1 MTAEMEVSE
10 VCKDEIVEACDL
22 DMSSYEDLPK
32 GGGECNGVSHEG
44 GEGVV
49 GNGKGDSDCSYVF
62 VSGSDVVSDDCAE
75 KDLNVE
81 SLRELDQPKDEKE
94 VQVGELSI
102 QNEENQLHEADCCVV
117 EGTVVSSSN
126 DGVQVESTGG
136 LIPEGDLLQEPNA
149 EVDVE
154 SEPQQPSGVVK
165 MEDQTSLE
173 SGAEQTSLE
182 SGAEQTS
189 LEAGAEETSLESV
202 AEQTSSESVAEQISL
217 ESGAEQ
223 TSLESGAEQTILES
237 GSEKTDPESTTIA
250 LEKPQSQIV
259 VPVAVGCELMHLDN
273 GNPTVDGPIN
283 FKPSEEI
290 AGSQEFLV
298 PILETA
304 ECKLPLTELREEK
317 DEGQNNLE
325 SIPEATDNQG
335 FEVVISNSDECDL
348 HQLNNVQE
356 KVQDESESVS
366 ETVSNENQESEIKV
380 SEDLP
385 FDKDQEKQTSELE
398 NDLPSEHPPVD
409 LGMNLEQNLKMP
421 TAETNMQ
428 KEAEVAVGSVL
439 DENEDGLPIECSP
452 SEIEVANESV
462 DGNQTTPEL
471 YASSENDKSLSSYS
485 DRVRSESTV
494 GYVPVENAVS
504 LPTGLDNGPVVE
516 QEETGAS
523 LITEDFPTCAAD
535 GARQETKVENFDP
548 INCANV
554 VSCPDDGIKSESEAE
569 NGPNEDD
576 TRLALSGNDVRPET
590 IISFGSIKFPCV
602 DGNVEHHASK
612 AAPKCSSCEPGDVDD
627 LVLMASELKDSVENG
642 SNLPTNAV
650 AEMKSESEV
659 QKMSAGSNKDVVSE
673 PKVLNDSV
681 VNSESVINSVAHAV
695 DIKIEGDQISTKDID
710 VENEGDQITSVDS
723 DDKLKCQEAG
733 SVLGNGSS
741 SSLEFLSTDA
751 LDSQNVSVEVGKRPF
766 YFLIRVPRYD
776 DEKFREEIKLAQ
788 LQVDEKTKSRDAIR
802 SEIQMKRAVCKEY
815 SENFEGALSE
825 ERAARDLLK
834 SKFQEMDSVQ
844 SVINRV
850 KNAMSVKDID
860 GRIRHME
867 HAIEHETLPLKE
879 EKQLIRDIKQLRN
892 VREQLSSNMGRQEEV
907 QQALDQKSQVEEQ
920 SKILREE
927 VDSLKYKVQKAEVIT
942 KAAKKKYYD
951 ENEKLNELQARFKAA
966 DDIRQEA
973 YTHLQS
979 LRKKLSEKNKYFRM
993 YKDDLKAA
1001 NDYASAGD
1009 KEALQRLCVN
1019 EVETIMELWNNNDE
1033 FRKEYI
1039 RCNTRSTLRRLRTL
1053 DGRSLGPDEEPPVLP
1068 NSFNERIGRSLFA
1081 PTKDSSVLIV
1091 STVEQEKQMVTA
1103 EAESADDKSVVKM
1116 TNQKNR
1122 TAKNKNPAKPATG
1135 AVSATISGRDEIEET
1150 KEEEHKQTKEEE
1162 ELARKAEE
1170 LRKEEE
1176 AAKLKEQLRLEEKA
1190 KAKEALERKKRN
1202 AEKAQARAELRAQK
1216 EAEQKQRERE
1226 KKARKK
1232 ERRKSSSA
1240 EATDGCNEAE
1250 SAPSSETP
1258 SETTLDSEIIEKPR
1272 AMTKKL
1278 HKSSQFTKQPKSK
1291 PIPPPLRNRGKRR
1304 IQSWMWVVLIALLVL
1319 ALFLLGNSGFSYGLG
1334 LRNFGF

>member
-1 MTAEMEVSE
+1 MTAETEVSE
-10 VCKDEIVEACDL
+10 VFKGEIVEACDL

-49 GNGKGDSDCSYVF
+49 GNGKGDSECSYVF
-62 VSGSDVVSDDCAE
+62 VSGSDVVSDDYAE
-75 KDLNVE
+75 KELNVE
-81 SLRELDQPKDEKE
+81 SLRELDQPKDEKD

-136 LIPEGDLLQEPNA
+136 LVPEGDLLQEPNA

-154 SEPQQPSGVVK
+154 SEPQKLNGVVK
-165 MEDQTSLE
+165 MEEQTSLESDKEQTSLESGTEQTSLESGVEQTSLE

-189 LEAGAEETSLESV
+189 LE
-202 AEQTSSESVAEQISL
+202 
-217 ESGAEQ
+217 
-223 TSLESGAEQTILES
+223 
-237 GSEKTDPESTTIA
+237 SEKTDPESTKIA

-273 GNPTVDGPIN
+273 GNPTVDGHIN

-290 AGSQEFLV
+290 AG
-298 PILETA
+298 
-304 ECKLPLTELREEK
+304 
-317 DEGQNNLE
+317 N
-325 SIPEATDNQG
+325 
-335 FEVVISNSDECDL
+335 ECDL

-356 KVQDESESVS
+356 KVQDESETVP

-409 LGMNLEQNLKMP
+409 LGVNLELNLKMP

-428 KEAEVAVGSVL
+428 KEAEVAVGSVP
-439 DENEDGLPIECSP
+439 DENGDGSPMECSP
-452 SEIEVANESV
+452 SETEVANDSV

-471 YASSENDKSLSSYS
+471 YVSSENDKSLSSYS
-485 DRVRSESTV
+485 DCVRSESTV

-516 QEETGAS
+516 QEENGAS

-535 GARQETKVENFDP
+535 GARQDTKVEIFDP
-548 INCANV
+548 INGANV
-554 VSCPDDGIKSESEAE
+554 VSCPDDGTKSESEAE

-576 TRLALSGNDVRPET
+576 TRLACSGNDVRPET
-590 IISFGSIKFPCV
+590 IISFGSIKFPCG

-627 LVLMASELKDSVENG
+627 LVLMASDLKDSVENR

-650 AEMKSESEV
+650 TEMKSESEV
-659 QKMSAGSNKDVVSE
+659 EKMSAGSNKDLVSE

-695 DIKIEGDQISTKDID
+695 DVKIEGDQISTKDID
-710 VENEGDQITSVDS
+710 VGNEGDQITSVDS
-723 DDKLKCQEAG
+723 DDKLTCQEAR
-733 SVLGNGSS
+733 SVLGNGTS

-751 LDSQNVSVEVGKRPF
+751 LDSQNVPVEVGKRPF

-776 DEKFREEIKLAQ
+776 DEKVREEIKLAQ

-802 SEIQMKRAVCKEY
+802 SEIQIKRAVCKEY
-815 SENFEGALSE
+815 SEKFEAALSE

-993 YKDDLKAA
+993 YKDNLKAA

-1033 FRKEYI
+1033 FRKEYV

-1053 DGRSLGPDEEPPVLP
+1053 DGRSLGPDEEPPVIP
-1068 NSFNERIGRSLFA
+1068 NFLNERIGRSLFA

-1091 STVEQEKQMVTA
+1091 STVEQEKQMVPAT
-1103 EAESADDKSVVKM
+1103 AESADDKSVVNV

-1122 TAKNKNPAKPATG
+1122 TAKNKNPTKSATG

-1150 KEEEHKQTKEEE
+1150 KEEHKQTKEEE

-1176 AAKLKEQLRLEEKA
+1176 AAKLKEQRRLEEKA
-1190 KAKEALERKKRN
+1190 KAKEALERKKT
-1202 AEKAQARAELRAQK
+1202 KC
-1216 EAEQKQRERE
+1216 
-1226 KKARKK
+1226 RK
-1232 ERRKSSSA
+1232 
-1240 EATDGCNEAE
+1240 G
-1250 SAPSSETP
+1250 PS
-1258 SETTLDSEIIEKPR
+1258 
-1272 AMTKKL
+1272 
-1278 HKSSQFTKQPKSK
+1278 
-1291 PIPPPLRNRGKRR
+1291 
-1304 IQSWMWVVLIALLVL
+1304 QS
-1319 ALFLLGNSGFSYGLG
+1319 
-1334 LRNFGF
+1334 

>member
-1 MTAEMEVSE
+1 
-10 VCKDEIVEACDL
+10 
-22 DMSSYEDLPK
+22 MSSYEDLPK

-49 GNGKGDSDCSYVF
+49 GNGKGDSECSYVF
-62 VSGSDVVSDDCAE
+62 VSGSDVVSDDYAE

-136 LIPEGDLLQEPNA
+136 LVPEGDLLQEPNA

-154 SEPQQPSGVVK
+154 SEPQQLNGVVK
-165 MEDQTSLE
+165 KEEQTSLESGTEQTSLE

-189 LEAGAEETSLESV
+189 LESG
-202 AEQTSSESVAEQISL
+202 AEQTSL

-223 TSLESGAEQTILES
+223 TSLESGAEQTSLESGAEQTSLESGAEKTILESGAEKTILESGSEKTILES
-237 GSEKTDPESTTIA
+237 GSEKTDPESTKIA
-250 LEKPQSQIV
+250 LD
-259 VPVAVGCELMHLDN
+259 PVAIGCELMHLDN
-273 GNPTVDGPIN
+273 GNPTVDGHIN

-298 PILETA
+298 PILETT
-304 ECKLPLTELREEK
+304 EFKLPLTELREERV
-317 DEGQNNLE
+317 EGQNNLE
-325 SIPEATDNQG
+325 SIPEVTDNQG

-356 KVQDESESVS
+356 KVQDESETVP

-398 NDLPSEHPPVD
+398 NDLPYEHPPVD
-409 LGMNLEQNLKMP
+409 LGVNMELNLKMP

-428 KEAEVAVGSVL
+428 KEAEVAVGSVP
-439 DENEDGLPIECSP
+439 DENGDGSPMECSP
-452 SEIEVANESV
+452 SETEVANDSV

-471 YASSENDKSLSSYS
+471 YVSSENDKSLSSYS
-485 DRVRSESTV
+485 DCVRSESTV
-494 GYVPVENAVS
+494 GYVPVENAVT

-516 QEETGAS
+516 QEENGAS

-535 GARQETKVENFDP
+535 GARQDTKVENFDP
-548 INCANV
+548 INGANV
-554 VSCPDDGIKSESEAE
+554 VSCPDDGTKSESEAE

-576 TRLALSGNDVRPET
+576 TRLACSGNDVRPET
-590 IISFGSIKFPCV
+590 IISFGSIKFPCG

-627 LVLMASELKDSVENG
+627 LVLMASKLKDSVENR

-659 QKMSAGSNKDVVSE
+659 EKMSAGSNKDVVSE
-673 PKVLNDSV
+673 SKVLNDSV

-695 DIKIEGDQISTKDID
+695 DVKIEGDQISTKDID
-710 VENEGDQITSVDS
+710 VGNEGDQITSVDS
-723 DDKLKCQEAG
+723 DDKLTCQEAR
-733 SVLGNGSS
+733 SVLGNGTS

-751 LDSQNVSVEVGKRPF
+751 LDSQNVPVEVGKRPF

-776 DEKFREEIKLAQ
+776 DEKVREEIKLAQ

-802 SEIQMKRAVCKEY
+802 SEIQTKRAVCKEY
-815 SENFEGALSE
+815 SEKFEAALSE
-825 ERAARDLLK
+825 ERSARDLLK

-892 VREQLSSNMGRQEEV
+892 VREQLSSNLGRQEEV

-993 YKDDLKAA
+993 YKDNLKAA

-1053 DGRSLGPDEEPPVLP
+1053 DGRSLGPDEEPPVIP
-1068 NSFNERIGRSLFA
+1068 NFLNERIGRPLFA

-1091 STVEQEKQMVTA
+1091 STVEQEKQMVPA
-1103 EAESADDKSVVKM
+1103 AAESADDKSVVNV

-1122 TAKNKNPAKPATG
+1122 TAKNKNPTKSATG

-1150 KEEEHKQTKEEE
+1150 KEEHKQTKEEE

-1176 AAKLKEQLRLEEKA
+1176 AAKLKEQRRLEEKA

-1240 EATDGCNEAE
+1240 EGTEGCNEAE

-1258 SETTLDSEIIEKPR
+1258 FETTLDSEIIEKPR
-1272 AMTKKL
+1272 AITKKP

-1291 PIPPPLRNRGKRR
+1291 SIPPPLRSRGKRR

>member
-1 MTAEMEVSE
+1 MFVTMTAETEVSE
-10 VCKDEIVEACDL
+10 VFKGEIVEACDL

-49 GNGKGDSDCSYVF
+49 GNGKGDSECSYVF
-62 VSGSDVVSDDCAE
+62 VSGSDVVSDDYAE

-136 LIPEGDLLQEPNA
+136 LVPEGDLLQEPNA

-154 SEPQQPSGVVK
+154 SEPQQLNGVVK
-165 MEDQTSLE
+165 MEEQTSLESGTEQTSLESGVEQTSLE

-189 LEAGAEETSLESV
+189 LE
-202 AEQTSSESVAEQISL
+202 
-217 ESGAEQ
+217 SGAEQ
-223 TSLESGAEQTILES
+223 TSLESGAEKTILES
-237 GSEKTDPESTTIA
+237 GSEKTDPESTKIA

-273 GNPTVDGPIN
+273 GNPTVDGHIN

-298 PILETA
+298 PILETT
-304 ECKLPLTELREEK
+304 EFKLPLTELREEK

-325 SIPEATDNQG
+325 SIPEVTDNQG

-356 KVQDESESVS
+356 KVQDESETVP

-409 LGMNLEQNLKMP
+409 LGVNLELNLKMP

-428 KEAEVAVGSVL
+428 KEAEVAVGSVP
-439 DENEDGLPIECSP
+439 DENGDGSPMECSP
-452 SEIEVANESV
+452 SETEVANDLV

-471 YASSENDKSLSSYS
+471 YVSSENDKSLSSYS
-485 DRVRSESTV
+485 DCVRSESTV

-516 QEETGAS
+516 QEENGAS

-535 GARQETKVENFDP
+535 GARQDTKVENFDP
-548 INCANV
+548 INGANV
-554 VSCPDDGIKSESEAE
+554 VSCPDDGTKSESEAE

-576 TRLALSGNDVRPET
+576 TRLACSGNDVRPET
-590 IISFGSIKFPCV
+590 IISFGSIKFPCG

-627 LVLMASELKDSVENG
+627 LVLMASDLKDSVENR

-659 QKMSAGSNKDVVSE
+659 EKMSAGSNKDLVSE

-695 DIKIEGDQISTKDID
+695 DVKIEGDQISTKDID
-710 VENEGDQITSVDS
+710 VGNEGDQITSVDS
-723 DDKLKCQEAG
+723 DDKLTCQEAR
-733 SVLGNGSS
+733 SVLGNGTS

-751 LDSQNVSVEVGKRPF
+751 LDSQNVPVEVGKRPF

-776 DEKFREEIKLAQ
+776 DEKVREEIKLAQ

-802 SEIQMKRAVCKEY
+802 SEIQIKRVSRPDGKLEV
-815 SENFEGALSE
+815 NFQ
-825 ERAARDLLK
+825 
-834 SKFQEMDSVQ
+834 SKF
-844 SVINRV
+844 
-850 KNAMSVKDID
+850 
-860 GRIRHME
+860 
-867 HAIEHETLPLKE
+867 
-879 EKQLIRDIKQLRN
+879 
-892 VREQLSSNMGRQEEV
+892 
-907 QQALDQKSQVEEQ
+907 
-920 SKILREE
+920 
-927 VDSLKYKVQKAEVIT
+927 
-942 KAAKKKYYD
+942 
-951 ENEKLNELQARFKAA
+951 F
-966 DDIRQEA
+966 
-973 YTHLQS
+973 
-979 LRKKLSEKNKYFRM
+979 F
-993 YKDDLKAA
+993 
-1001 NDYASAGD
+1001 
-1009 KEALQRLCVN
+1009 
-1019 EVETIMELWNNNDE
+1019 
-1033 FRKEYI
+1033 
-1039 RCNTRSTLRRLRTL
+1039 
-1053 DGRSLGPDEEPPVLP
+1053 
-1068 NSFNERIGRSLFA
+1068 FN
-1081 PTKDSSVLIV
+1081 
-1091 STVEQEKQMVTA
+1091 
-1103 EAESADDKSVVKM
+1103 
-1116 TNQKNR
+1116 
-1122 TAKNKNPAKPATG
+1122 
-1135 AVSATISGRDEIEET
+1135 
-1150 KEEEHKQTKEEE
+1150 
-1162 ELARKAEE
+1162 
-1170 LRKEEE
+1170 
-1176 AAKLKEQLRLEEKA
+1176 
-1190 KAKEALERKKRN
+1190 
-1202 AEKAQARAELRAQK
+1202 
-1216 EAEQKQRERE
+1216 
-1226 KKARKK
+1226 
-1232 ERRKSSSA
+1232 
-1240 EATDGCNEAE
+1240 
-1250 SAPSSETP
+1250 
-1258 SETTLDSEIIEKPR
+1258 
-1272 AMTKKL
+1272 
-1278 HKSSQFTKQPKSK
+1278 
-1291 PIPPPLRNRGKRR
+1291 
-1304 IQSWMWVVLIALLVL
+1304 
-1319 ALFLLGNSGFSYGLG
+1319 Y
-1334 LRNFGF
+1334 